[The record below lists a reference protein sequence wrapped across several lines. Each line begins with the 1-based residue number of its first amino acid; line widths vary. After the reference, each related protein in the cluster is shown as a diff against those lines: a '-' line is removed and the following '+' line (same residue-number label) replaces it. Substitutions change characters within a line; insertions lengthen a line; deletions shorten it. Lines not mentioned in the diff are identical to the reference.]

1 MAWQKVD
8 TNTLTVAD
16 DIILLN
22 AFTPLNFNQIIM
34 SCFPNTTDS
43 LEPRYKLNA
52 DSTGHASRMSKN
64 GAADTT
70 AVSRGDWVTSVTD
83 AVDNNFNVGYWY
95 NQSGKEQVS
104 YVYVVTNNG
113 NGAANVPQRR
123 EVASKYTDGGSNAQV
138 TQISNMEQN
147 TADLKGVDS
156 SFTVFGTD

>member
-1 MAWQKVD
+1 MTWDKVD

-22 AFTPLNFNQIIM
+22 GFTAVKFNQILM
-34 SCFPNTTDS
+34 NCFPNSADT

-52 DSTGHASRMSKN
+52 DATGHASRMSKN

-83 AVDNNFNVGYWY
+83 AADTNFNVGYWL
-95 NQSGKEQVS
+95 NPSGQEQLS
-104 YVYVVTNNG
+104 YVFVVANNG
-113 NGAANVPQRR
+113 NGAGNVPERR
-123 EVASKYTDGGSNAQV
+123 VVASKYTDGGSNAQV

-147 TADLKGVDS
+147 TADLKGVGS
-156 SFTVFGTD
+156 NFTVLGTD